1 MQGRHETCRACGLD
15 WNISRAQ
22 RMPARGYLCPRCAK
36 KKEKGRKRH
45 ETYGDGDAGADA
57 RSWVVF
63 MLSSLLGFGLPGRI
77 SLAQI

>member
-36 KKEKGRKRH
+36 REQRD
-45 ETYGDGDAGADA
+45 T
-57 RSWVVF
+57 
-63 MLSSLLGFGLPGRI
+63 GLNRRAERQGTDVSR
-77 SLAQI
+77 Q